1 MAVVYVLDDDP
12 DIRSALE
19 RLLSTHGYH
28 SCLFAS
34 VAEFYSKAKP
44 RQAVCLIVD
53 IQLNGAGFELKRRLS
68 HSDPGLPVI
77 FITGSDTEENRHA
90 AQQVG
95 AAAYLPKP
103 FGSKALISAI
113 ETAIRSP
120 SPRSPQE
127 SFPLHAGGGCQSARP
142 VQNRTCTRARYS
154 AVLVL

>member
-1 MAVVYVLDDDP
+1 MADQKVVYVLDDDP

-28 SCLFAS
+28 SCSFAS

-53 IQLNGAGFELKRRLS
+53 IQLNGAGFELKRQLS

-77 FITGSDTEENRHA
+77 FITGSDTEENRLA

-120 SPRSPQE
+120 SPRSPQ
-127 SFPLHAGGGCQSARP
+127 G
-142 VQNRTCTRARYS
+142 
-154 AVLVL
+154 

>member
-1 MAVVYVLDDDP
+1 MADQKVVYVLDDDP
-12 DIRSALE
+12 DIRRALE

-28 SCLFAS
+28 SCMFAS

-53 IQLNGAGFELKRRLS
+53 IQLNGAGLELKRQLS

-77 FITGSDTEENRHA
+77 FITGSDTEENRLA

-120 SPRSPQE
+120 SPKTE
-127 SFPLHAGGGCQSARP
+127 
-142 VQNRTCTRARYS
+142 RT
-154 AVLVL
+154 

>member
-1 MAVVYVLDDDP
+1 MADQKDLYVLDDDP

-28 SCLFAS
+28 SCSFAS

-44 RQAVCLIVD
+44 RQAVYLIVD
-53 IQLNGAGFELKRRLS
+53 IQLIGAGFEPKRQLL

-77 FITGSDTEENRHA
+77 FITGSDTEENRLA

-113 ETAIRSP
+113 ETVI
-120 SPRSPQE
+120 
-127 SFPLHAGGGCQSARP
+127 
-142 VQNRTCTRARYS
+142 
-154 AVLVL
+154 

>member
-1 MAVVYVLDDDP
+1 MADQKVVYVLDDDP

-53 IQLNGAGFELKRRLS
+53 IQLNGAGFELERQLS
-68 HSDPGLPVI
+68 HSDPELPVI

-113 ETAIRSP
+113 ETAIRPP
-120 SPRSPQE
+120 SPRSPQ
-127 SFPLHAGGGCQSARP
+127 G
-142 VQNRTCTRARYS
+142 
-154 AVLVL
+154 